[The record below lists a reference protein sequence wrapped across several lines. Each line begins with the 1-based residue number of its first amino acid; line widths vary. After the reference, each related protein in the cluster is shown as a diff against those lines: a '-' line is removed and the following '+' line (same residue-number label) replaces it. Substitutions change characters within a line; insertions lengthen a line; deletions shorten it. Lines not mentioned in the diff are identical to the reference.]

1 MQEERNTDSFK
12 CPIWQDEKKEQ
23 RTPDLSQNAEK

>member
-12 CPIWQDEKKEQ
+12 CNWQDEKKEQ